1 MVPMRADSTAAGLTA
16 RLSSFMPERRPRLIL
31 AILAVTL
38 LLAAACGG
46 VSTAVCGLSAYAT
59 EIEDDLVSLSG
70 LDPALV
76 AQAGTPENAAAL
88 AALDSLDATLAAAQ
102 SALDTATD
110 DEVGPVIR
118 VAFQAALDAT
128 ETVADNLRSAIE
140 AGDAAAVASALDQV
154 TLATTAIDAF
164 QTAVEGSG
172 IECPGASASPSE
184 AASPSVAPSV
194 APSETPAPTP
204 APTASPTP
212 AETPE
217 PTETPEPEDT
227 PESSPTPASTPVAT
241 PAATPT
247 ASPTPTAT
255 PTPSPSPSASESAS
269 ASASGSASAEPSA
282 APSGEGDEGGNLLP
296 WILVLGL
303 LGTAAAGVVLW
314 YNARNQPPP
323 DDSLGGPEGG
333 PDDLEITQ
341 PGAPPSAGP
350 PPGAP
355 PPTS

>member
-1 MVPMRADSTAAGLTA
+1 MTA
-16 RLSSFMPERRPRLIL
+16 RVLSFMPSRRPRLIL

-59 EIEDDLVSLSG
+59 EIEDDLASLSG
-70 LDPALV
+70 LDPTLV

-102 SALDTATD
+102 SALDAATD

-118 VAFQAALDAT
+118 LAFQAALDAT
-128 ETVADNLRSAIE
+128 ETVAGNLRSAIE

-194 APSETPAPTP
+194 APSETAAPTPSPTP

-227 PESSPTPASTPVAT
+227 PEASPTPAATPVAT
-241 PAATPT
+241 PAATPA
-247 ASPTPTAT
+247 ASPTAT
-255 PTPSPSPSASESAS
+255 PTPSPSPSARESAS

-282 APSGEGDEGGNLLP
+282 APSGEGEEGGNLLP

-323 DDSLGGPEGG
+323 DDTLGGPDGS

-355 PPTS
+355 PPTV